1 MKKAIC
7 LFLCCICLLLCF
19 GCSEEAPDASEVP
32 EGPLFY
38 YPTAQLAYQPGSKAI
53 DAEARVMPA
62 QADLAQ
68 MLNIYFLGPETAQ
81 LLSPFPSGL
90 RIVKT
95 TVVDKTV
102 YITVSDHLT
111 ELTGLAL
118 TMACSCLT
126 LTTLELTGA
135 ENVVINAQDALLD
148 GQKSITMDKN
158 NLLLTDVWQEE

>member
-7 LFLCCICLLLCF
+7 LLLCCLSLLLCF
-19 GCSEEAPDASEVP
+19 GCAEEVP
-32 EGPLFY
+32 EVPVGSLFY
-38 YPTAQLAYQPGSKAI
+38 YPAAQLVYQPGSRAI
-53 DAEARVMPA
+53 DSEARVMPE
-62 QADLAQ
+62 QADLTQ
-68 MLNIYFLGPETAQ
+68 MLNIYFLGPEAEH
-81 LLSPFPSGL
+81 LLSPFPAGL

-95 TVVDKTV
+95 AIVDKTA

-111 ELTGLAL
+111 ELSGLAL
-118 TMACSCLT
+118 TMACGCLT